1 MNYQWPSP
9 GKLNLFLYITGY
21 CASDYHCLQT
31 LFQFIDYGDSI
42 EVLVTDSGRIRL
54 FTEMNGLIMHR
65 DNLIVRA
72 AKLLQHYC
80 WPDKKSSLG
89 ADIFLNK
96 VLPIGSG
103 LGGASSNAATV
114 LMILNQKWRCY
125 LNKNILMRLG
135 LMLGSDVPVF
145 IYGYSSFAEG
155 IGDVLTPVFIPEKWY
170 LLVIP
175 PISISTAA
183 IFQMYKLKSR
193 FYSPYRSMRELLS
206 LSFSNDF
213 EEIVKEIFPEIKI
226 YFKHLSQY
234 AFTRITGTGSCIF
247 SEFNTENLAY
257 QVQSY
262 LPSWMKSIVTRGINL
277 SPLHQKLLKYN
288 TLVL

>member
-9 GKLNLFLYITGY
+9 GKLNLFLHITGY
-21 CASDYHCLQT
+21 RANDYHYLQT

-42 EVLVTDSGRIRL
+42 EVLVTDTGKVRL
-54 FTEMNGLIMHR
+54 FTQMDGLMYR
-65 DNLIVRA
+65 NNLVVRA
-72 AKLLQHYC
+72 AKLLQYYC
-80 WPDKKSSLG
+80 WPNKKSALG

-114 LMILNQKWRCY
+114 LMILNQQWRCY

-145 IYGYSSFAEG
+145 IYGYSAFAEG
-155 IGDVLTPVFIPEKWY
+155 VGNVLTPVFIPEKWY

-175 PISISTAA
+175 PISINTSWV
-183 IFQMYKLKSR
+183 FQVYKLKNR
-193 FYSPYRSMRELLS
+193 FYSPYRSMRDLLS
-206 LSFSNDF
+206 ASFSNDL
-213 EEIVKEIFPEIKI
+213 EEIVKEIAPEIKV
-226 YFKHLSQY
+226 YFNYLSQY
-234 AFTRITGTGSCIF
+234 ASTRLTGTGSCIF
-247 SEFNTENLAY
+247 SEFNTEYLAY

-262 LPSWMKSIVTRGINL
+262 LPSWIKSIVTRGINL

-288 TLVL
+288 TLIL

>member
-1 MNYQWPSP
+1 MNYKWPSP

-21 CASDYHCLQT
+21 RVNDYHYLQT

-42 EVLVTDSGRIRL
+42 EVLVTDSGRVRL
-54 FTEMNGLIMHR
+54 FTEMDDLVHC

-72 AKLLQHYC
+72 AKLLQDYC
-80 WPDKKSSLG
+80 WPDKKSLFG

-114 LMILNQKWRCY
+114 LMILNQQWRCY

-135 LMLGSDVPVF
+135 LMLGSDVPFF
-145 IYGYSSFAEG
+145 IYGYSAFAEG

-175 PISISTAA
+175 PINISTSWV
-183 IFQMYKLKSR
+183 FQMYKLKNR
-193 FYSPYRSMRELLS
+193 FYSPYRSMQELLS
-206 LSFSNDF
+206 VSFSNDF
-213 EEIVKEIFPEIKI
+213 EEIVKEVFPEIKI

-234 AFTRITGTGSCIF
+234 ASARITGTGSCIF
-247 SEFNTENLAY
+247 SEFNTEYLAY

-262 LPSWMKSIVTRGINL
+262 LPSWIKSIVTRGINL
-277 SPLHQKLLKYN
+277 SPLHQKLLNSN

>member
-9 GKLNLFLYITGY
+9 GKLNLFLHIIGY
-21 CASDYHCLQT
+21 RANDYHYLQT

-42 EVLVTDSGRIRL
+42 EVLVTDTGKVRL
-54 FTEMNGLIMHR
+54 FTRMDGLMYR
-65 DNLIVRA
+65 NNLVVRA
-72 AKLLQHYC
+72 AKLLQYYC
-80 WPDKKSSLG
+80 WPNKKSALG

-114 LMILNQKWRCY
+114 LMILNQQWRCY

-145 IYGYSSFAEG
+145 IYGYSAFAEG
-155 IGDVLTPVFIPEKWY
+155 VGDVLTPVFIPEKWY

-175 PISISTAA
+175 PISINTSWV
-183 IFQMYKLKSR
+183 FQVYKLKNR
-193 FYSPYRSMRELLS
+193 FYSPYRSMRDLLS
-206 LSFSNDF
+206 ASFSNDL
-213 EEIVKEIFPEIKI
+213 EEIVKEIAPEIKV
-226 YFKHLSQY
+226 YFNYLSQY
-234 AFTRITGTGSCIF
+234 APTRLTGTGSCIF
-247 SEFNTENLAY
+247 SEFNTEYLAY

-262 LPSWMKSIVTRGINL
+262 LPSWIKSIVTRGINL
-277 SPLHQKLLKYN
+277 SPLHQKLLNYN
-288 TLVL
+288 TLIL